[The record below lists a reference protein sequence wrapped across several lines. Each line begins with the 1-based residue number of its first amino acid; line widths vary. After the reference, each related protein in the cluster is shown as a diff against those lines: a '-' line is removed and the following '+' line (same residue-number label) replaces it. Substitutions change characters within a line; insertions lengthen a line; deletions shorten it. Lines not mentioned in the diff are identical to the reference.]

1 MARQKFEVTVPTE
14 WKDITIAEFQRYL
27 QIAKSTRRT
36 RDGEIIS
43 LFCKV
48 DKNLVKKLNRC
59 KTKLAFVIMCDQ
71 KDYKK
76 YLKDTDV
83 YYNIHPQE
91 LNKLNSTLEILDKN
105 NVNYDLALERFFED
119 SEDIQYDWIHET
131 NYLNI

>member
-1 MARQKFEVTVPTE
+1 ME
-14 WKDITIAEFQRYL
+14 
-27 QIAKSTRRT
+27 
-36 RDGEIIS
+36 
-43 LFCKV
+43 
-48 DKNLVKKLNRC
+48 NLVKKLNRN

-91 LNKLNSTLEILDKN
+91 LNELNSTLEILDKN